1 MMTKFRVKRIIII
14 DDDQDNAD
22 LLAILLQRMGALVN
36 VFYDVQAAIDS
47 ISDCVPDIIFID
59 IKMPEINGYRA
70 AKLIRNNF
78 NIETGMIIVALSGM
92 TAQSDK
98 ALAFISGF
106 DIYLT
111 KPASFDSLKRI
122 IYSK

>member
-1 MMTKFRVKRIIII
+1 MTKFRVKRIIII

-111 KPASFDSLKRI
+111 KLTSFDSLKRI

>member
-111 KPASFDSLKRI
+111 KLTSFDSLKRI